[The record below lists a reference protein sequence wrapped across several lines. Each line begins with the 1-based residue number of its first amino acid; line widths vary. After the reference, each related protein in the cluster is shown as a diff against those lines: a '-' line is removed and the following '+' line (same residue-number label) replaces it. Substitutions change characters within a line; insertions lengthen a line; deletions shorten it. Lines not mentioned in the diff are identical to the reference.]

1 MKDASQTGLHDTTT
15 TSSKLSKPQQ
25 HFRKFYRGCQGR
37 DDPEFWK
44 VHTVPYAPRTFSRT
58 SDQPLQI
65 TSTAGAAPSGSRGA
79 QALDAPEGW
88 GTQRGRSSS
97 RRPPRAAAR
106 PADQRFPAWSRSAAS
121 PRPLRDAFKATLVS
135 VLHLPPTASTPAP
148 VAGDPFSSEPPF
160 HRLFLS

>member
-44 VHTVPYAPRTFSRT
+44 VHIVPYAPRTFSRT

-135 VLHLPPTASTPAP
+135 VLHLPPTAP

-160 HRLFLS
+160 HHLFLS